1 MLEAVGERGQ
11 FTPPLVVLGGELRFL
26 FDEVETLKVAA
37 GAAKPLA
44 KDDKK
49 LTDLLESYAELL
61 ETPLLQGA
69 PGVID
74 GLLKE
79 LQAAVQQAKRAL
91 PVKFLDAHVE
101 RVLLE
106 QRRYQKRKLFGGT
119 CIRALLTV
127 GREGSAIPA
136 YLPESA
142 ADKLPLATEVKVRLV
157 AEANQSQDQYETHT
171 HALRIVVLGRAL
183 GVS

>member
-1 MLEAVGERGQ
+1 MCSSDLGERGQ
-11 FTPPLVVLGGELRFL
+11 FTPPLVVLGGELRFP
-26 FDEVETLKVAA
+26 FDEVETLKVAI

-44 KDDKK
+44 KDDKR
-49 LTDLLESYAELL
+49 LTDLLDSYAELL

-69 PGVID
+69 PGAVD

-101 RVLLE
+101 RVLLAN
-106 QRRYQKRKLFGGT
+106 RRYQKRNVFGGA

-127 GREGSAIPA
+127 NREGGAIPA
-136 YLPESA
+136 YLPERA
-142 ADKLPLATEVKVRLV
+142 ADKLPLATEVKVRVV

-171 HALRIVVLGRAL
+171 HALRIVALGRVLGA
-183 GVS
+183 